1 MGLEGMD
8 KSTVSRLAG
17 VLDDEVRAFRERP
30 LPAACPY
37 LWLDATFP
45 KVREDGRVVTMALMI
60 AVGVTDQGQRT
71 VLGVDLGRTEDG
83 THWRAFLRS
92 LRDRGLHGVSLVISD
107 DHKGLRSAVDSEFLG
122 SSWQRCTVHFT
133 RNAVAQV
140 SKPAQPIVSA
150 AIRQVLA
157 QPDRQ
162 AAEAQ
167 VQRSILALQP
177 RFPKVADML
186 AQAEPD
192 LLAHMDF
199 PTAHWRQLR
208 STNGL
213 ERLNREVARRIDVVG
228 IFPHRD
234 SGASRARSWPSR
246 TTSGPP
252 PAATSASSPCPPSG
266 RTRPRPCPS
275 PNMRSP
281 RRQRGAARGVRQWHS
296 FPNTLQEI
304 RWILHHLDRLDL
316 AAPSPWPPFPHRR
329 HDPRRLTIRA
339 RPHPAVLRRPAHRR
353 GHFPCPPAARRGP
366 TSPVT
371 PSPASRSPPSPA
383 HPVHDFAVNVTH
395 PVPAGAGIRLRW
407 CACGADREAP
417 DPRPR
422 PGMRA
427 AAGRIPRRLWPLA
440 PSSP

>member
-1 MGLEGMD
+1 MADELSIALLDLLRKADPVERTDFVRQAVERLAQAIIEVEVEQKVGAARYERTETRNNSRNGARAREWDTTAGTVHLRIPKLRHGSFLPVLLEPRRRSDRALANVVAEAYVAGVSTRKVDDLVQAMGLEGMD

-17 VLDDEVRAFRERP
+17 VLDEEVRAFRERP

-107 DHKGLRSAVDSEFLG
+107 DHKGLRSAVDSELLG

-167 VQRSILALQP
+167 VHRSILTLQP
-177 RFPKVADML
+177 RFPKVAEML

-234 SGASRARSWPSR
+234 SVLRLTGALLAEQDDEW
-246 TTSGPP
+246 
-252 PAATSASSPCPPSG
+252 ATSRRYFSVESMSAIRADTPPSLSIPE
-266 RTRPRPCPS
+266 RALPTE
-275 PNMRSP
+275 
-281 RRQRGAARGVRQWHS
+281 AKGV
-296 FPNTLQEI
+296 P
-304 RWILHHLDRLDL
+304 
-316 AAPSPWPPFPHRR
+316 
-329 HDPRRLTIRA
+329 LT
-339 RPHPAVLRRPAHRR
+339 
-353 GHFPCPPAARRGP
+353 G
-366 TSPVT
+366 
-371 PSPASRSPPSPA
+371 
-383 HPVHDFAVNVTH
+383 
-395 PVPAGAGIRLRW
+395 
-407 CACGADREAP
+407 
-417 DPRPR
+417 
-422 PGMRA
+422 
-427 AAGRIPRRLWPLA
+427 
-440 PSSP
+440 